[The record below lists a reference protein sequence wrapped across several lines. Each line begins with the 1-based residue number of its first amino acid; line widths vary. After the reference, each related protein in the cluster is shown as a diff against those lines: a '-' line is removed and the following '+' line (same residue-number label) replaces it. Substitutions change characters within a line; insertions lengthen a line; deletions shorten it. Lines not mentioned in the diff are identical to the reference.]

1 VSRRSTPR
9 RVHLGDHETVVVDS
23 GGSGVPLVLIH
34 GVSFDWRMWTLVV
47 ERLPDSIRTV
57 AYDLR
62 GHGAAK
68 AAPGRPTPP
77 VLAADLAALFD
88 VLEIE
93 GARIAGLSYGGTVA
107 QEFALAYPHRTVGL
121 ALVSTRASPFPPF
134 AAGADAAERDGIKTQ
149 VEGALERWFGA
160 EVVAEGG
167 WPVEYA
173 RTCLRT
179 IPLTTW
185 TVALRA
191 IAAFD
196 VLDRLPEIS
205 VPTRVVAAELDT
217 VGRPEHMQE
226 IATRIPGARFHVL
239 EGAHHLL
246 CFLRPEELAGLLAT

>member
-1 VSRRSTPR
+1 MTRSSTPR
-9 RVHLGDHETVVVDS
+9 RVQLGDHETVVVDS
-23 GGSGVPLVLIH
+23 GGSDVPLVLVH
-34 GVSFDWRMWTLVV
+34 GVSFDWRMWTLVLD
-47 ERLPDSIRTV
+47 RLPESVRTL

-77 VLAADLAALFD
+77 VLAADLAALLD

-107 QEFALAYPHRTVGL
+107 QEFALAYPHRVVAL

-134 AAGADAAERDGIKTQ
+134 SAGADAAERDGIETQ
-149 VEGALERWFGA
+149 AEGALERWFGP

-179 IPLTTW
+179 IPLATW

-196 VLDRLPEIS
+196 VLDRLDEIS
-205 VPTRVVAAELDT
+205 VPTQVVAAELDT
-217 VGRPEHMQE
+217 VGRPEHMRE
-226 IATRIPGARFHVL
+226 IATSIPGARFDVFD
-239 EGAHHLL
+239 GAHHLL
-246 CFLRPEELAGLLAT
+246 CFLRPEGLAGLLAT